1 MKSIFTIWL
10 YVCLYLVL
18 SVAPLSAAAAAGDVP
33 AAVRTPLSSPISDG
47 SDIKILQLARAANDD
62 VYSSLQSFVCNEEI
76 NRFKGSLNGQTIHPL
91 DTVTAKL
98 SFERG
103 VEQYTNILQNNH
115 SRPGMSSLPG
125 AWSEGEFGTL
135 LLQTQQLLASQRVD
149 FDSLTA
155 IQGEQAALFHFDV
168 SAEESPWDLEVS
180 NKHYRLPFHTS
191 VWISVSTGEILR
203 IERNTIAI
211 ASDTH
216 ISEIQWGITL
226 EHFSF
231 NGKTWLLPATGTYT
245 VLYNESHHR
254 EWNQISFTGYQRYSS
269 EASLRFE

>member
-1 MKSIFTIWL
+1 
-10 YVCLYLVL
+10 V
-18 SVAPLSAAAAAGDVP
+18 AAATSAAGDVP
-33 AAVRTPLSSPISDG
+33 ATVRSPLDVPPADPSVR
-47 SDIKILQLARAANDD
+47 KILQRALAANED
-62 VYSSLQSFVCNEEI
+62 VYSSLQSFVCSEEI
-76 NRFKGSLNGQTIHPL
+76 NRFRGSLNGQNVHPL

-135 LLQTQQLLASQRVD
+135 LLQTQQLLASQKVD
-149 FDSLTA
+149 FDSLSSV
-155 IQGEQAALFHFDV
+155 QGEQAAIFRFDV
-168 SAEESPWDLEVS
+168 SAEESPWDLAVS

-191 VWISVSTGEILR
+191 VWISVRTGEILR
-203 IERNTIAI
+203 IERATIAI
-211 ASDTH
+211 ASETH

-226 EHFSF
+226 EHFNF
-231 NGKTWLLPATGTYT
+231 NGKTWLLPSTGTYA